1 MIFFLNCFY
10 VSIFSFGLLFEI
22 RIAINQ
28 KKMELKYSVLDLAT
42 IIKGDDVNKTF
53 QKSVRSAQSAEK
65 LGYTRYWF
73 SEHHNFPNVASAS
86 TSILIGHIASQTKTL
101 RVGSGG
107 IMLPNHSTLSVAEQ
121 FGTLDGLFPKRIDLG
136 LGRAPGTDMLTAT
149 ALRGNNFNPNYNFEF
164 HIKELQKYMSNE
176 NSASKVRA
184 IPGEGANVPIYILG
198 SSTDSAF
205 LAAKLGLPY
214 AFAAHF
220 APSQLEVALEIYREH
235 FQPSEFLDKPYVMV
249 CINIIAADS
258 VDEAHYLSTSH
269 FQAFVNILTDKRQ
282 PLLPPEE
289 TELADISDEVALHLN
304 RMAAKTFVGDQE
316 ILKEKLSQF
325 VKEHNPDEI
334 IVAGNIYD
342 FDKKLKSYEIASQ
355 VIKSL

>member
-1 MIFFLNCFY
+1 M
-10 VSIFSFGLLFEI
+10 
-22 RIAINQ
+22 A
-28 KKMELKYSVLDLAT
+28 LKYSILDLAT
-42 IIKGDDVNKTF
+42 IVKGDDIHETF
-53 QKSVRSAQSAEK
+53 NKSVRSAQLAEK

-73 SEHHNFPNVASAS
+73 SEHHNFPNVASAA
-86 TSILIGHIASQTKTL
+86 TSILIGHIASQTTTL

-121 FGTLDGLFPKRIDLG
+121 FGTLDGLFPGRIDMG

-164 HIKELQKYMSNE
+164 HIRELQKYMSNE
-176 NSASKVRA
+176 NSESKVRA
-184 IPGEGANVPIYILG
+184 IPGEGADVPIYILG

-235 FQPSEFLDKPYVMV
+235 FQPSEFLDEPYVLV
-249 CINIIAADS
+249 CINIIAGET

-269 FQAFVNILTDKRQ
+269 FQAFVNILTDQRQ
-282 PLLPPEE
+282 PLLPPDE
-289 TELADISDEVALHLN
+289 TQLGDISDEVAIHLN
-304 RMAAKTFVGDQE
+304 RMAAKTFVGDKE
-316 ILKEKLSQF
+316 TLKEKLGQF
-325 VKEHNPDEI
+325 VKDYQPDEV
-334 IVAGNIYD
+334 IVSGNIYD
-342 FDKKLKSYEIASQ
+342 FDKKQKSYEIASE
-355 VIKSL
+355 VLKNL

>member
-1 MIFFLNCFY
+1 M
-10 VSIFSFGLLFEI
+10 S
-22 RIAINQ
+22 
-28 KKMELKYSVLDLAT
+28 LKYSILDLAT
-42 IIKGDDVNKTF
+42 IVKGDDINKTF
-53 QKSVRSAQSAEK
+53 LKSVKSAQHAEK
-65 LGYTRYWF
+65 LGFTRYWF

-86 TSILIGHIASQTKTL
+86 TSILIGHIASQTETL

-121 FGTLDGLFPKRIDLG
+121 FGTLDGLFPGRIDLG

-164 HIKELQKYMSNE
+164 HIKELKKYMSNE
-176 NSASKVRA
+176 NSEAKVRA
-184 IPGEGANVPIYILG
+184 IPGEGADVQLYILG

-235 FQPSEFLDKPYVMV
+235 FQPSDFLDEPYVMV

-269 FQAFVNILTDKRQ
+269 FQVFVNILTDQRQ
-282 PLLPPEE
+282 PLLPPDE
-289 TELADISDEVALHLN
+289 TDLANMSDDVALHLN
-304 RMAAKTFVGDQE
+304 RMAAKTLVGDKE
-316 ILKEKLSQF
+316 TLKEKLSKF
-325 VKEHNPDEI
+325 VKDYKPDEI
-334 IVAGNIYD
+334 IVSGNIFD
-342 FDKKLKSYEIASQ
+342 FDKKQRSYEIASE
-355 VIKSL
+355 ILKSL

>member
-1 MIFFLNCFY
+1 M
-10 VSIFSFGLLFEI
+10 
-22 RIAINQ
+22 A
-28 KKMELKYSVLDLAT
+28 LKYSILDLAT
-42 IIKGDDVNKTF
+42 IVKGDDIHTTF
-53 QKSVRSAQSAEK
+53 NKSVRSAQLAEK

-86 TSILIGHIASQTKTL
+86 TSILIGHIASKTNTL

-121 FGTLDGLFPKRIDLG
+121 FGTLDGLYPGRIDMG
-136 LGRAPGTDMLTAT
+136 LGRAPGTDMLTAS

-164 HIKELQKYMSNE
+164 HIRELQKYMSNE
-176 NSASKVRA
+176 NSEAKVRA
-184 IPGEGANVPIYILG
+184 IPGEGADVPIYILG

-235 FQPSEFLDKPYVMV
+235 FQPSEFLQEPYVLV
-249 CINIIAADS
+249 CINIIAGET

-269 FQAFVNILTDKRQ
+269 FQAFVNILTDQRQ
-282 PLLPPEE
+282 PLSPPDE
-289 TELADISDEVALHLN
+289 TELADISDEVAVHLN
-304 RMAAKTFVGDQE
+304 RMAAKTFVGDKE
-316 ILKEKLSQF
+316 TLEEKLGKF
-325 VKEHNPDEI
+325 VKDYKPDEI
-334 IVAGNIYD
+334 IVSGNIYD
-342 FDKKLKSYEIASQ
+342 FDKKQRSYEIASE
-355 VIKSL
+355 VIRSL

>member
-1 MIFFLNCFY
+1 M
-10 VSIFSFGLLFEI
+10 
-22 RIAINQ
+22 
-28 KKMELKYSVLDLAT
+28 
-42 IIKGDDVNKTF
+42 
-53 QKSVRSAQSAEK
+53 RSAQLAEK

-86 TSILIGHIASQTKTL
+86 TSILIGHIASKTNTL

-121 FGTLDGLFPKRIDLG
+121 FGTLDGLYPGRIDMG
-136 LGRAPGTDMLTAT
+136 LGRAPGTDMLTAS

-164 HIKELQKYMSNE
+164 HIRELQKYMSNE
-176 NSASKVRA
+176 NSEAKVRA
-184 IPGEGANVPIYILG
+184 IPGEGADVPIYILG

-235 FQPSEFLDKPYVMV
+235 FQPSEFLQEPYVLV
-249 CINIIAADS
+249 CINIIAGET

-269 FQAFVNILTDKRQ
+269 FQAFVNILTDQRQ
-282 PLLPPEE
+282 PLSPPDE
-289 TELADISDEVALHLN
+289 TELADISDEVAVHLN
-304 RMAAKTFVGDQE
+304 RMAAKTFVGDKE
-316 ILKEKLSQF
+316 TLEEKLGKF
-325 VKEHNPDEI
+325 VKDYKPDEI
-334 IVAGNIYD
+334 IVSGNIYD
-342 FDKKLKSYEIASQ
+342 FDKKQRSYEIASE

>member
-1 MIFFLNCFY
+1 M
-10 VSIFSFGLLFEI
+10 
-22 RIAINQ
+22 A
-28 KKMELKYSVLDLAT
+28 LKYSILDLAT
-42 IIKGDDVNKTF
+42 IAKGDDIHTTF
-53 QKSVRSAQSAEK
+53 NKSVKSAQLAEK

-86 TSILIGHIASQTKTL
+86 TSILIGHIASQTTTL

-121 FGTLDGLFPKRIDLG
+121 FGTLEGLFPGRIDLG
-136 LGRAPGTDMLTAT
+136 LGRAPGTDMLTAS

-164 HIKELQKYMSNE
+164 HIRELQKYMSNE
-176 NSASKVRA
+176 NSEAKVRA
-184 IPGEGANVPIYILG
+184 IPGEGADIPIYILG

-220 APSQLEVALEIYREH
+220 APAQLEVALEIYREH
-235 FQPSEFLDKPYVMV
+235 FQPSEFLQEPYVLV
-249 CINIIAADS
+249 CINIIGGET

-269 FQAFVNILTDKRQ
+269 FQAFVNILTDQRQ
-282 PLLPPEE
+282 PLSPPDE
-289 TELADISDEVALHLN
+289 TELADISNEVAVHLN
-304 RMAAKTFVGDQE
+304 RMAAKTFVGDKE
-316 ILKEKLSQF
+316 TLEEKLGKF
-325 VKEHNPDEI
+325 VKDYKPDEI
-334 IVAGNIYD
+334 IVSGNIYD
-342 FDKKLKSYEIASQ
+342 FDKKQRSYEIASE

>member
-1 MIFFLNCFY
+1 M
-10 VSIFSFGLLFEI
+10 SI
-22 RIAINQ
+22 
-28 KKMELKYSVLDLAT
+28 KYSILDLAT
-42 IIKGDDVNKTF
+42 IVKGDNVNKTF
-53 QKSVRSAQSAEK
+53 QKSVRSAQHAEQ
-65 LGYTRYWF
+65 LGFTRYWF
-73 SEHHNFPNVASAS
+73 SEHHNFPNVASAA
-86 TSILIGHIASQTKTL
+86 TSILIGDIAGQTKTL

-121 FGTLDGLFPKRIDLG
+121 FGTLDGLFPGRIDLG

-176 NSASKVRA
+176 NSEAKVRA
-184 IPGEGANVPIYILG
+184 IPGEGADVPLYILG

-235 FQPSEFLDKPYVMV
+235 FQPSDFLDEPYVMV

-258 VDEAHYLSTSH
+258 VEEAHYLSTSH
-269 FQAFVNILTDKRQ
+269 FQAFVNILTDQRQ
-282 PLLPPEE
+282 PLLPPDE
-289 TELADISDEVALHLN
+289 TDLANMSDDVALHLN
-304 RMAAKTFVGDQE
+304 RMAAKTFVGDKE
-316 ILKEKLSQF
+316 ILQEKLSKF
-325 VKEHNPDEI
+325 VKDYKPDEI
-334 IVAGNIYD
+334 IVSGNIFD
-342 FDKKLKSYEIASQ
+342 FDKKQRSYEIAST
-355 VIKSL
+355 VLKAL

>member
-1 MIFFLNCFY
+1 M
-10 VSIFSFGLLFEI
+10 
-22 RIAINQ
+22 A
-28 KKMELKYSVLDLAT
+28 LKYSILDLAT
-42 IIKGDDVNKTF
+42 IVKGDDIHTTF
-53 QKSVRSAQSAEK
+53 NKSVKSAQLAEQ

-73 SEHHNFPNVASAS
+73 SEHHNFPNVASAA

-121 FGTLDGLFPKRIDLG
+121 FGTLDGLYPSRIDMG
-136 LGRAPGTDMLTAT
+136 LGRAPGTDMLTAS

-164 HIKELQKYMSNE
+164 HIRELQKYMSNE
-176 NSASKVRA
+176 NSEAKVRA
-184 IPGEGANVPIYILG
+184 IPGEGADVPIYILG

-235 FQPSEFLDKPYVMV
+235 FQPSEFLQEPYVLV
-249 CINIIAADS
+249 CINIIAGET

-269 FQAFVNILTDKRQ
+269 FLAFVNILTDQRQ
-282 PLLPPEE
+282 PLSPPDE
-289 TELADISDEVALHLN
+289 TELADISDEIAVHLN
-304 RMAAKTFVGDQE
+304 RMAAKTFVGDKE
-316 ILKEKLSQF
+316 TLKEKLGKF
-325 VKEHNPDEI
+325 VKDYKPDEI
-334 IVAGNIYD
+334 IVSGNIYD
-342 FDKKLKSYEIASQ
+342 FDKKQRSYEIASE

>member
-1 MIFFLNCFY
+1 M
-10 VSIFSFGLLFEI
+10 S
-22 RIAINQ
+22 
-28 KKMELKYSVLDLAT
+28 LKYSILDLAT
-42 IIKGDDVNKTF
+42 IVKNDDIQKTF
-53 QKSVRSAQSAEK
+53 QKSVKAAQHAEK

-73 SEHHNFPNVASAS
+73 SEHHNFPNVASAA
-86 TSILIGHIASQTKTL
+86 TSVLIGHIAGQTDTL

-121 FGTLDGLFPKRIDLG
+121 FGTLDGLFPGRIDLG
-136 LGRAPGTDMLTAT
+136 LGRAPGTDMQTAA
-149 ALRGNNFNPNYNFEF
+149 ALRGNNLNPNYNFEF
-164 HIKELQKYMSNE
+164 HIRELQKYLSKE
-176 NSASKVRA
+176 NADAKVRA
-184 IPGEGANVPIYILG
+184 IPGEGADVPLYILG

-235 FQPSEFLDKPYVMV
+235 FQPSEFLDKPYVMI

-269 FQAFVNILTDKRQ
+269 FQAFVNILTDQRQ

-289 TELADISDEVALHLN
+289 TELSEISNEVAVHLN
-304 RMAAKTFVGDQE
+304 RMASKTFVGDRE
-316 ILKEKLSQF
+316 TLKEKLGNF
-325 VKEHNPDEI
+325 MKEFRPDEI
-334 IVAGNIYD
+334 IVSGNIYD
-342 FDKKLKSYEIASQ
+342 FDQKLRSYEIASE
-355 VIKSL
+355 VLKTL

>member
-1 MIFFLNCFY
+1 M
-10 VSIFSFGLLFEI
+10 
-22 RIAINQ
+22 A
-28 KKMELKYSVLDLAT
+28 LKYSILDLAT
-42 IIKGDDVNKTF
+42 IVKGDDINKTF
-53 QKSVRSAQSAEK
+53 QKSVKSAQHAEK
-65 LGYTRYWF
+65 LGFTRYWF
-73 SEHHNFPNVASAS
+73 SEHHNFPNVASAA
-86 TSILIGHIASQTKTL
+86 TSILIGHVAGQTTTL

-121 FGTLDGLFPKRIDLG
+121 FGTLDGLFPGRIDLG
-136 LGRAPGTDMLTAT
+136 LGRAPGTDGLTAG

-176 NSASKVRA
+176 NFDAKVRA
-184 IPGEGANVPIYILG
+184 IPGEGADVPFYILG

-235 FQPSEFLDKPYVMV
+235 FHPSDYLDDPYVMV

-269 FQAFVNILTDKRQ
+269 FQAFVNILTDQRQ
-282 PLLPPEE
+282 PLLPPDE
-289 TELADISDEVALHLN
+289 TDLANMPEDVALHLN
-304 RMAAKTFVGDQE
+304 RMAAKTFVGDKE
-316 ILKEKLSQF
+316 ILKEKLSKF
-325 VKEHNPDEI
+325 VKDYRPNEI
-334 IVAGNIYD
+334 IVSGNIYD
-342 FDKKLKSYEIASQ
+342 FDKKQRSYEIASE

>member
-1 MIFFLNCFY
+1 M
-10 VSIFSFGLLFEI
+10 
-22 RIAINQ
+22 A
-28 KKMELKYSVLDLAT
+28 LKYSILDLAT
-42 IIKGDDVNKTF
+42 IVKGDDIHTTF
-53 QKSVRSAQSAEK
+53 NKSVRSAQLAEK

-86 TSILIGHIASQTKTL
+86 TSILIGHIASKTNTL

-121 FGTLDGLFPKRIDLG
+121 FGTLDGLYPGRIDMG
-136 LGRAPGTDMLTAT
+136 LGRAPGTDMLTAS

-164 HIKELQKYMSNE
+164 HIRELQKYMSNE
-176 NSASKVRA
+176 NSEAKVRA
-184 IPGEGANVPIYILG
+184 IPGEGADVPIYILG

-235 FQPSEFLDKPYVMV
+235 FQPSEFLQEPYVLV
-249 CINIIAADS
+249 CVNIIAGET

-269 FQAFVNILTDKRQ
+269 FQAFVNILTDQRQ
-282 PLLPPEE
+282 PLSPPDE
-289 TELADISDEVALHLN
+289 TELADISDEVAVHLN
-304 RMAAKTFVGDQE
+304 RMAAKTFVGDKE
-316 ILKEKLSQF
+316 TLEEKLGKF
-325 VKEHNPDEI
+325 VKDYKPDEI
-334 IVAGNIYD
+334 IVSGNIYD
-342 FDKKLKSYEIASQ
+342 FDKKQRSYEIASE
-355 VIKSL
+355 VIRSL